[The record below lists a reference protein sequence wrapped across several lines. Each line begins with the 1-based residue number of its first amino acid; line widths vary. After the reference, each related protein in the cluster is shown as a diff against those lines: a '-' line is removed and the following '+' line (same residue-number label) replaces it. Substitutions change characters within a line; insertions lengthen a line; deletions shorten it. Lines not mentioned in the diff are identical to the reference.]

1 MATKRK
7 KRIYTEE
14 ERKLLKEIREKYSS
28 GQDEISF
35 SGITNIKRY
44 FPNATVDL
52 IKDALSGIDTYTLFR
67 EPKFPKFYNPIYV
80 HKPRELI
87 QADLIDLQKL
97 SNTNDDYKYLLALID
112 SFTRFAWI
120 RPLKNKSGA
129 TVLKAFK
136 DIVEN
141 DMKGNLG
148 KAFLA
153 DQGTEFINS
162 DFKAYL
168 RSKGTENRIANNKAP
183 HIERFNRSFQNLIFR
198 FLEDRE
204 TERYIDNLYNL
215 LEIYNS
221 RYHRTIKMSPKMA
234 ELEENLETVQKNVED
249 YYKQAVGNKKRNKR
263 NLPLKEGDLVRISKH
278 RNPFYKG
285 YYQSFLPKIYEVSE
299 VLRNLPIVMYKIK
312 DKESGVM
319 ESGTWYA
326 QELQRVSEDSYDT
339 DTLFKIEKI
348 IKWRGK
354 GKKREALIKWKYWPE
369 KYNSWEPEEAIQSFH
384 QNESAQSE

>member
-1 MATKRK
+1 
-7 KRIYTEE
+7 
-14 ERKLLKEIREKYSS
+14 
-28 GQDEISF
+28 
-35 SGITNIKRY
+35 
-44 FPNATVDL
+44 
-52 IKDALSGIDTYTLFR
+52 
-67 EPKFPKFYNPIYV
+67 
-80 HKPRELI
+80 
-87 QADLIDLQKL
+87 
-97 SNTNDDYKYLLALID
+97 
-112 SFTRFAWI
+112 
-120 RPLKNKSGA
+120 
-129 TVLKAFK
+129 
-136 DIVEN
+136 
-141 DMKGNLG
+141 
-148 KAFLA
+148 
-153 DQGTEFINS
+153 
-162 DFKAYL
+162 
-168 RSKGTENRIANNKAP
+168 
-183 HIERFNRSFQNLIFR
+183 
-198 FLEDRE
+198 
-204 TERYIDNLYNL
+204 
-215 LEIYNS
+215 
-221 RYHRTIKMSPKMA
+221 MA

-369 KYNSWEPEEAIQSFH
+369 SYNSWEPESAIK
-384 QNESAQSE
+384 EIKKP